1 MRKLIRKARRRIRYL
16 RNRARS
22 LRQHKHMSRWRK
34 VRHEIEKE
42 QHKIEFVE
50 AAHREGVDVSW
61 GRPSPE
67 AMKAAG
73 KTFICMYLNEI
84 HGFGMTKADVRRY
97 NQAGIDIV
105 CIFERGQEDATHGH
119 QTGVQQAAEACHYA
133 DIAGVPDSVLCFFA
147 ADFEAF
153 GPETG
158 PYFVGV
164 REELHRRHHR
174 LLPGGYGDKDLI
186 EWLVKKGLI
195 VIGFQT
201 YAWSHHK
208 WATKHEAPIKQVLIN
223 LPGNELKI
231 GGSTV
236 DYCKSVALHFG
247 QWNIYS

>member
-1 MRKLIRKARRRIRYL
+1 MR
-16 RNRARS
+16 
-22 LRQHKHMSRWRK
+22 RWRK

-67 AMKAAG
+67 ALKAAG
-73 KTFICMYLNEI
+73 KTFICMYLNSI
-84 HGFGMTKADVRRY
+84 HGFGMTKADVQRY
-97 NQAGIDIV
+97 NKAGIDIV
-105 CIFERGQEDATHGH
+105 CIFERGQEDAARGH
-119 QTGVQQAAEACHYA
+119 QTGVEHAADACHYA
-133 DIAGVPDSVLCFFA
+133 DIAGVPDGVLCFFA

-164 REELHRRHHR
+164 REELHRKNHR
-174 LLPGGYGDKDLI
+174 LLCGAYGDKSLI

-208 WATKHEAPIKQVLIN
+208 WAKKQEAPLKQVLIN
-223 LPGNELKI
+223 LPGAELKI

-247 QWNIYS
+247 QWNIYEEQEHEVVNGKPSH

>member
-1 MRKLIRKARRRIRYL
+1 MKKLIRKTRREIRYL
-16 RNRARS
+16 RNRAKS
-22 LRQHKHMSRWRK
+22 LRHFKHMRRWRQ
-34 VRHEIEKE
+34 VRHEIEKD

-67 AMKAAG
+67 SLKANG

-84 HGFGMTKADVRRY
+84 HGFGLTKADVKRY
-97 NQAGIDIV
+97 NEAGIDIV
-105 CIFERGQEDATHGH
+105 CIFERGQEDATKGH
-119 QTGVQQAAEACHYA
+119 AVGVEHAKDACHYA
-133 DIAGVPDSVLCFFA
+133 DIAGVPHGVLCYFA
-147 ADFEAF
+147 ADFEAH

-164 REELHRRHHR
+164 REELHRSKGR

-195 VIGFQT
+195 VLGFQT
-201 YAWSHHK
+201 YAWSHHR
-208 WATKHEAPIKQVLIN
+208 WAKKTEAPVKQVLIN